1 MQTFSQEIQD
11 GLGELITAN
20 NKIVL
25 AGAIH
30 SSNLS
35 QDEAKIALASANL
48 EFDDDLFPLDAVLVS
63 TGWNKNTDV
72 FDKAETY
79 KARATPVHKQL
90 NFMHDDNIIIGHM
103 IDCQVIAQN
112 GQAIAEDDLSDFDIV
127 FRSVIYKHFRDSD
140 KQDIV
145 NSVLA
150 NLDKW
155 FVSMECF
162 FDGFDYAL
170 IDIKSQEQK
179 IVPRTETSA
188 WLSKHLLAYGGS
200 GEYNG
205 HKVGRLLRNITFSGV
220 GVVDNPA
227 NPRSVILTKI
237 EPTSIEAN
245 LESENMDELNEVKAK
260 LETEVSKVQTLAS
273 ENQNLKSLAEETKN
287 VLAETQEKL
296 EAKVAEVEALKAE
309 LQKLVAEKKKADR
322 KGKLMTMCKV
332 DDARAEELVTKFA
345 NADDELFEEVVKLA
359 TVQAASDK
367 KEEKEEETEDD
378 SNVAEVITDNIEA
391 AKPEETTA
399 SVTEPEIV
407 KDDGVKSAVASF
419 VSNLSKTKRG
429 KK

>member
-1 MQTFSQEIQD
+1 MKVFAQELKD
-11 GLGELITAN
+11 NLGDLITAN
-20 NKIVL
+20 NKVTL

-30 SSNLS
+30 SSKLS
-35 QDEAKIALASANL
+35 EEQTKIALASANL
-48 EFDDDLFPLDAVLVS
+48 EFDADLFPLDAVLVS

-103 IDCQVIAQN
+103 IDCQVISQD
-112 GQAIAEDDLSDFDIV
+112 GQAIAEDNLQDFDIV
-127 FRSVIYKHFRDSD
+127 FRSVIYRHFRDND
-140 KQDIV
+140 KQEIV
-145 NSVLA
+145 DSVLA

-162 FDGFDYAL
+162 FEGFDYAL
-170 IDIKSQEQK
+170 IDVKSNEQK
-179 IVPRTETSA
+179 VVPRTETSA

-205 HKVGRLLRNITFSGV
+205 YKIGRLLKNITFSGV
-220 GVVDNPA
+220 GIVDNPA
-227 NPRSVILTKI
+227 NPRSVILTKF
-237 EPTSIEAN
+237 EPVSTEAN

-260 LETEVSKVQTLAS
+260 FEAEVSKSQTLAS

-296 EAKVAEVEALKAE
+296 AAKVAEVEALKAE
-309 LQKLVAEKKKADR
+309 LQSLVAAKKKADR

-332 DDARAEELVTKFA
+332 DEARAEELVTKFA
-345 NADDELFEEVVKLA
+345 NADDELFEEVIKLA

-367 KEEKEEETEDD
+367 EEKEDDEEDD
-378 SNVAEVITDNIEA
+378 DSVADVITTKIEDA
-391 AKPEETTA
+391 TPTDSTA
-399 SVTEPEIV
+399 SVVEQESPKE
-407 KDDGVKSAVASF
+407 DGLKLAVASF
-419 VSNLSKTKRG
+419 VSSLSKRG